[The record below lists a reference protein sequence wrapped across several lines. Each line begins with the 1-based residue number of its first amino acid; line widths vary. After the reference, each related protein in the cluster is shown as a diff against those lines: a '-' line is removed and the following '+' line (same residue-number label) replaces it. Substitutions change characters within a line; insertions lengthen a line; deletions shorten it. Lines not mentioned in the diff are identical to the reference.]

1 MRIFGIDPGS
11 FKTGWGIRIVSP
23 DLNELYRF
31 GVIKAQKK
39 LEAIDHIRT
48 MRILL
53 FGLLW
58 KYKPDT
64 ILIEWTSGKVNKQH
78 KGGGAGLAI
87 HGASVGALWVE
98 AEHWLVEHNR
108 LESPARVAQVICVA
122 ENEWTRKVPKTVRQM
137 AVMQQWPIYAEQAKV
152 LDPGA
157 DAADAIGMIDWWVQ
171 ERRLRG
177 EL

>member
-11 FKTGWGIRIVSP
+11 IKTGWGLRRYEAGYG
-23 DLNELYRF
+23 LERF
-31 GVIKAQKK
+31 GVIKAKEK
-39 LEAIDHIRT
+39 LEAIDRIRV
-48 MRILL
+48 MRTLL
-53 FGLLW
+53 LGLLW
-58 KYKPDT
+58 EYKPDT
-64 ILIEWTSGKVNKQH
+64 ILIEWTSGKVNKHH

-87 HGASVGALWVE
+87 HGAAVGALWVE
-98 AEHWLVEHNR
+98 AEHWIVEHNR
-108 LESPARVAQVICVA
+108 LESPARVAQVIGIA
-122 ENEWTRKVPKTVRQM
+122 ENEWTRGVSKTVRQV
-137 AVMQQWPIYAEQAKV
+137 AVKQQWPSYAKQAKV